1 MMVSVLWLGP
11 PEVNSWISAKHWKE
25 LMVVMTR
32 MYRVVGIMAGHL
44 IFQKHWK
51 SVAPS
56 TSAASTMD

>member
-1 MMVSVLWLGP
+1 
-11 PEVNSWISAKHWKE
+11 
-25 LMVVMTR
+25 
-32 MYRVVGIMAGHL
+32 MAGHL